1 MKSILF
7 IKNSGIFFFAL
18 TLLLL
23 LGSCDKEDRCIRGNG
38 HPEIETRST
47 GPFNEVVCNGA
58 FEVHILPASYHE
70 VQVDAESNLIDY
82 IRTSVVGNRLYIET
96 ENNRCISNSMTMIVT
111 VYTPY
116 VDAIEM
122 NGSGSLD
129 ADDLYLDDLFLRL
142 NGSGELI
149 LNNIDVLNLE
159 AQISGSGIINLSGI
173 AETTTMNISGSGN
186 INAFPLSQLR
196 CFATITGSGNM
207 YVRVASLLD
216 AVISGSGSIYY
227 RGNPDIVQRI
237 SGSGRVIKQ

>member
-7 IKNSGIFFFAL
+7 VKNSGTYFIAL
-18 TLLLL
+18 ALLLL
-23 LGSCDKEDRCIRGNG
+23 LGGCDKEDRCIRGNG
-38 HPEIETRST
+38 QPQIETRST
-47 GPFNEVVCNGA
+47 APFNEVVCNGA
-58 FEVHILPASYHE
+58 FEVHILRASFHE

-82 IRTSVVGNRLYIET
+82 IRTSVTGNRLYIET
-96 ENNRCISNSMTMIVT
+96 DNNRCINNSMTMIVT

-116 VDAIEM
+116 VDGIEM
-122 NGSGSLD
+122 NGSGFLD

-142 NGSGELI
+142 NGSGELS

-159 AQISGSGIINLSGI
+159 AEISGSGIINLSGI
-173 AETTTMNISGSGN
+173 AETTKLSISGSGN

-196 CFATITGSGNM
+196 CFANITGSGNM

-216 AVISGSGSIYY
+216 AVISGSGNIYY
-227 RGNPDIVQRI
+227 RGNPDVVQRI